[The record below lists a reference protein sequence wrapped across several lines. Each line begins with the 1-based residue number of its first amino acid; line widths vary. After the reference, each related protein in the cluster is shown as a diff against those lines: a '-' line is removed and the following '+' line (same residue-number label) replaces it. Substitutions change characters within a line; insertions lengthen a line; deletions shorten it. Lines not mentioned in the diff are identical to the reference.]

1 MKANNLLSMAKLG
14 QPKIRALSIILVSV
28 AFAVLGQLFLKS
40 GMTKIGALNVSD
52 IFSPR
57 IFSVITNSSI
67 IIGLLLYMLASGLW
81 IVALSQ
87 EEVSV
92 VYPLIALGYV
102 VTAVLAKFVF
112 AENLSLFRMAGIL
125 LIVAGAYLI
134 ILKI

>member
-1 MKANNLLSMAKLG
+1 MKPGNLLSMVKLRRT
-14 QPKIRALSIILVSV
+14 KIRALSIILVSV
-28 AFAVLGQLFLKS
+28 AFAVFGQLFLKS
-40 GMTKIGALNVSD
+40 GMTKIGTFNVSD
-52 IFSPR
+52 VFSSR
-57 IFSVITNSSI
+57 IFLVITNSSI
-67 IIGLLLYMLASGLW
+67 IIGMILYMLASGLW

-102 VTAVLAKFVF
+102 VTAVLAKFAF
-112 AENLSLFRMAGIL
+112 NENLSLFRMVGIL